1 MIMISAVS
9 LLFLLIFGFFST
21 LHFVTF
27 HPVLKILS
35 IRFFL
40 QAHSF
45 LLLCLSQEFGK
56 TLIACFYFCVFFFSM
71 NEIWVSCVRNVSSA
85 LTWRRNSIHLEVLAS
100 KLTLQEVSL
109 RSKRWDPMSRAFMR
123 LNTKDSTNKCLPQAS
138 LAVYWLRLHVLGAD
152 AMFFFFFFNL
162 FILIGD

>member
-1 MIMISAVS
+1 MSGILMVMISAGS

-45 LLLCLSQEFGK
+45 LLICLSQEFGK
-56 TLIACFYFCVFFFSM
+56 TLIACFYFCVFPPM
-71 NEIWVSCVRNVSSA
+71 NEIWASCVRNFSSA
-85 LTWRRNSIHLEVLAS
+85 LTRRRNSIHSEVLAS
-100 KLTLQEVSL
+100 KLTMQEVTL
-109 RSKRWDPMSRAFMR
+109 RSKRWDPLSGAFMR
-123 LNTKDSTNKCLPQAS
+123 LNTKGLYQ
-138 LAVYWLRLHVLGAD
+138 
-152 AMFFFFFFNL
+152 
-162 FILIGD
+162 